1 MKTIYV
7 VTMWSGGKP
16 ARKWQTEEAPEVLEH
31 GSGVRFV
38 SRESRLSVCIIG
50 PISIE
55 EYESGKE
62 EIETGLNDRPLDF
75 GEDRPRDGGPL
86 PR

>member
-7 VTMWSGGKP
+7 ITMWSGGKP
-16 ARKWQTEEAPEVLEH
+16 ARKWQSEQEPEVMDH
-31 GSGVRFV
+31 GTGVRFV
-38 SRESRLSVCIIG
+38 SRDSRLSVRIIG

-62 EIETGLNDRPLDF
+62 EIESGISSNPLDF
-75 GEDRPRDGGPL
+75 GEDRPRT
-86 PR
+86 

>member
-7 VTMWSGGKP
+7 ITMWSGGKP
-16 ARKWQTEEAPEVLEH
+16 ARKWQSEVEPEVMEH
-31 GSGVRFV
+31 GTGVRFIA
-38 SRESRLSVCIIG
+38 RDSRLSVRIIG

-62 EIETGLNDRPLDF
+62 AIESGYTGNPLDF
-75 GEDRPRDGGPL
+75 GEDRPRT
-86 PR
+86 